1 MEAVR
6 DFLTNPKSSDSAFT
20 RQLRN
25 TFIKLNSNIG
35 ELRKKVETLE
45 KLNDEYQQ
53 ANSRLQYWLTA
64 VESENESIGDFIEL
78 YRMQRAQ
85 IQARVTEKEEECNEL
100 RRIHDLL
107 EVSSS
112 FYNYQHFLFRTD

>member
-1 MEAVR
+1 M
-6 DFLTNPKSSDSAFT
+6 
-20 RQLRN
+20 RN

-35 ELRKKVETLE
+35 QLRARVETLE

-53 ANSRLQYWLTA
+53 ANNRLQYWLTS

-85 IQARVTEKEEECNEL
+85 IQARMTEKEEECNEL
-100 RRIHDLL
+100 RRVRDFL
-107 EVSSS
+107 EVKRNVFQSMIVCI
-112 FYNYQHFLFRTD
+112 FRTGWKFCTHPCLHS